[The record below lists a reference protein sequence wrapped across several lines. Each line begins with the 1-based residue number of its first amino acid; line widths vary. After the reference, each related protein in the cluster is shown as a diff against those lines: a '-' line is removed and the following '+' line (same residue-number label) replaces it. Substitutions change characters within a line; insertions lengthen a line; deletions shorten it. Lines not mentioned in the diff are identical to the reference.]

1 MKKSESRDIVIVFFL
16 EADGGIG
23 AMTGYDPGF
32 VGQVVKAVPDGV
44 CDLVI
49 VSAGEIGSADPAVEE
64 RIAGSHRV

>member
-1 MKKSESRDIVIVFFL
+1 MIVFFL

-49 VSAGEIGSADPAVEE
+49 VSTGKIGSPDPAVEE